1 MFLPHRGRNQ
11 YNLYSRTKVLN
22 FATAAAAAAATTET
36 AIIII
41 IIIIIIIAVIQYDL
55 Y

>member
-11 YNLYSRTKVLN
+11 YNLYSRKKVLN

-41 IIIIIIIAVIQYDL
+41 IIIIIIAVIQYDL